1 MTNNSA
7 SAQASEEHQLKREL
21 KVTDAASFSMSL
33 IGPVGAMALRAVD
46 VAARLRAGRAHRRA
60 GADGAGLP
68 TAQGIG
74 DEARPRTLCGVAG

>member
-1 MTNNSA
+1 MPNPGKLPVTDNSV
-7 SAQASEEHQLKREL
+7 SAQASEGHQLKREL

-60 GADGAGLP
+60 GL
-68 TAQGIG
+68 TARGCRQ
-74 DEARPRTLCGVAG
+74 RPGHRR